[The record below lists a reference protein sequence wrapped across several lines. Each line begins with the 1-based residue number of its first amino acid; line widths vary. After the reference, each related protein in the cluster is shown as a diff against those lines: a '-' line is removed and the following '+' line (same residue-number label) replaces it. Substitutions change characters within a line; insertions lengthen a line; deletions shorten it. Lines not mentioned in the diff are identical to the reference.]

1 MRFGPKEGRVLR
13 IAEQKLGINASPT
26 AVLQFGE
33 SDGAIGELVGEESR
47 GLENMFVMM
56 NAARFAVGVQGI
68 ALSDRAYQRAAAYAK
83 EGVQCRPVDGS
94 TRDAVAIIRHPDVR
108 RMLSMMRALTE
119 AARAL
124 AAAAQADIGH
134 RHKDSAVRVQT
145 FALYEFLVPVIKGR
159 STEIAQDVTS
169 LGVQVHGG
177 MGYLEETGAALYC
190 RDARILLIYEG
201 TTAIQ
206 ANDLIGRK
214 TARDDGAVAY
224 ALIDEVKRTLKS
236 LDPLSGRPY
245 ASTKKQL
252 DRSGQGHGKAQWSSC
267 FPSCKVTRRQSLP
280 GPCHT

>member
-1 MRFGPKEGRVLR
+1 MRHG
-13 IAEQKLGINASPT
+13 
-26 AVLQFGE
+26 
-33 SDGAIGELVGEESR
+33 
-47 GLENMFVMM
+47 
-56 NAARFAVGVQGI
+56 FAVGVQGI

-83 EGVQCRPVDGS
+83 ERVQCRPVDGS
-94 TRDAVAIIRHPDVR
+94 TPDAVAIIRHPDVR
-108 RMLSMMRALTE
+108 RMLSMMWALTE

-124 AAAAQADIGH
+124 AYYAAAQADIGH
-134 RHKDSAVRVQT
+134 RHKDSAVQVQT
-145 FALYEFLVPVIKGR
+145 LALYESLVPVIKGW

-190 RDARILLIYEG
+190 RDARILPIYEG

-214 TARDDGAVAY
+214 TARDDGALAY

-236 LDPLSGRPY
+236 LDQLSDRPY

-267 FPSCKVTRRQSLP
+267 FPSCTVTRRQSLP